1 MILIYLS
8 SGLFLGWSL
17 GANDASNIFGTA
29 VGTRMVKFRTA
40 AIIASIFVI
49 MGAVLSGSGAADTL
63 GELGSVNAL
72 GGAFMVALAAGC
84 SVFWMTRLKLPVSTS
99 QAIVGAIVGWNFFAG
114 MPTDYNSLTKI
125 VFSWIISP
133 LLAAIFAII
142 LYLMVKQ
149 MLKRFSISILRL
161 DGLTRTGLII
171 VGAFGAYS
179 LGANNIANVMGV
191 FIPASPFETINV
203 LGLNITSTQQLFFLG
218 SVAIAIGIFTYSHK
232 VMQTVG
238 NKVVSLTP
246 LSALIVVLAESL
258 VLFLFASESVHNW
271 LIAYNLPAL
280 PLVPV
285 SSSQLIVGGV
295 IGIGIIQGG
304 KTIKYKV
311 AGKIALGW
319 IITPLIAALISFI
332 SLFFLQNV
340 FEIKVSN
347 QKQLQDKTS
356 NPGELN
362 YKDISNLK
370 VSTLRNHLI
379 IDQASAPGP
388 FIKNYQLNYLNN
400 KPPNFKRQTGS
411 DLISNPVKLKILD
424 H

>member
-1 MILIYLS
+1 MVLVYLS

-49 MGAVLSGSGAADTL
+49 MGAVLSGSGAAETL
-63 GELGSVNAL
+63 GELGAVNAL
-72 GGAFMVALAAGC
+72 GGSFMVALAAGF

-99 QAIVGAIVGWNFFAG
+99 QAIVGAIVGWNLFAG

-133 LLAAIFAII
+133 VLAAIFAIL

-149 MLKRFSISILRL
+149 ILKRFSISMLRL
-161 DGLTRTGLII
+161 DVFTRTGLII

-191 FIPASPFETINV
+191 FVPASPFETINI
-203 LGLNITSTQQLFFLG
+203 LGLNISSTQQLFFLG

-238 NKVVSLTP
+238 NKVVRLTP

-271 LIAYNLPAL
+271 LIAHNLPAL

-285 SSSQLIVGGV
+285 SSSQLVVGGV

-304 KTIKYKV
+304 KTIKFKV

-319 IITPLIAALISFI
+319 IITPVIAALISFI

-340 FEIKVSN
+340 FEVKVYSRI
-347 QKQLQDKTS
+347 QTQDKITNPRKIDFESSPKLKTGNKINRLKNHPAIAQLPHPTS
-356 NPGELN
+356 YLN
-362 YKDISNLK
+362 K
-370 VSTLRNHLI
+370 
-379 IDQASAPGP
+379 
-388 FIKNYQLNYLNN
+388 YQLSLPKNRYSVFNEEAQL
-400 KPPNFKRQTGS
+400 
-411 DLISNPVKLKILD
+411 
-424 H
+424 

>member
-1 MILIYLS
+1 MVLVYLS

-49 MGAVLSGSGAADTL
+49 MGAVLSGSGAAETL
-63 GELGSVNAL
+63 GELGAVNAL
-72 GGAFMVALAAGC
+72 GGSFMVALAAGF

-99 QAIVGAIVGWNFFAG
+99 QAIVGAIVGWNLFAG

-133 LLAAIFAII
+133 VLAAIFAIL

-149 MLKRFSISILRL
+149 ILKRFSISMLRL
-161 DGLTRTGLII
+161 DVLTRTGLII

-191 FIPASPFETINV
+191 FVPASPFETINI
-203 LGLNITSTQQLFFLG
+203 LGLNISSTQQLFFLG

-238 NKVVSLTP
+238 NKVVRLTP

-271 LIAYNLPAL
+271 LIAHNLPAL

-285 SSSQLIVGGV
+285 SSSQLVVGGV

-304 KTIKYKV
+304 KTIKFKV

-319 IITPLIAALISFI
+319 IITPVIAALISFI

-340 FEIKVSN
+340 FEVKVYSRI
-347 QKQLQDKTS
+347 QTQDKITNPRKIDFESSPKLKTGNKINRLKNHPAIAQLPHPTS
-356 NPGELN
+356 YLN
-362 YKDISNLK
+362 K
-370 VSTLRNHLI
+370 
-379 IDQASAPGP
+379 
-388 FIKNYQLNYLNN
+388 YQLSLPKNRYSVFNEEAQL
-400 KPPNFKRQTGS
+400 
-411 DLISNPVKLKILD
+411 
-424 H
+424 